1 MKIFDR
7 ILNVMCFLSKLIIA
21 FVLFSVAL
29 DFICR
34 YAFNSPLI
42 WVIPL
47 SQYSLVYITFLGA
60 PWLLREEGHVM
71 MEIVVE
77 KLGDAGRAWFGIG
90 SSVLGIIVSFI
101 FVWYGALTTYD
112 HFVHGIY
119 ESAVME
125 MPIAPVLAIIP
136 IGSFFLLAQFVRRGM
151 KYAGMLKLGGREE
164 VKALESDDDATSTG
178 L

>member
-1 MKIFDR
+1 
-7 ILNVMCFLSKLIIA
+7 
-21 FVLFSVAL
+21 
-29 DFICR
+29 
-34 YAFNSPLI
+34 
-42 WVIPL
+42 
-47 SQYSLVYITFLGA
+47 
-60 PWLLREEGHVM
+60 
-71 MEIVVE
+71 
-77 KLGDAGRAWFGIG
+77 
-90 SSVLGIIVSFI
+90 VLGIIVSFV

-151 KYAGMLKLGGREE
+151 KYAGMLKMGRREE
-164 VKALESDDDATSTG
+164 VKVLEPDDDAPSTG